1 MTTEHEKVVPLL
13 PEKKAAGKRISKKMA
28 FSVIFLVTLVL
39 TSMSAFATELL
50 AWNDYNAGTQL
61 EKQYRKNV
69 QKLKENPENL
79 QARYELLTGMYRK
92 GLHNEAKTQLQYI
105 LDHAP
110 SDSEIV
116 LNSIF
121 YKGLYHSLAG
131 QNEEA
136 IAAFQQFLTSNPR
149 SGEAW
154 LNLSNLFYSTGQYEK
169 AANCITQAGLLLPK
183 SPDMP

>member
-1 MTTEHEKVVPLL
+1 MT
-13 PEKKAAGKRISKKMA
+13 GKRISKKMA

-39 TSMSAFATELL
+39 TSSSAFATELL

-61 EKQYRKNV
+61 EKQYRTNV

-79 QARYELLTGMYRK
+79 RVRYELLTAMYRK
-92 GLHNEAKTQLQYI
+92 GLHDEAKTQLQYI

-110 SDSEIV
+110 ADSEIV

-121 YKGLYHSLAG
+121 YKGLYHSLTG

-136 IAAFQQFLTSNPR
+136 IAAFQQFLASNPR

-154 LNLSNLFYSTGQYEK
+154 LNLSYLYYSTGQYEE
-169 AANCITQAGLLLPK
+169 AANSVAQARLLLPK
-183 SPDMP
+183 LPDVP